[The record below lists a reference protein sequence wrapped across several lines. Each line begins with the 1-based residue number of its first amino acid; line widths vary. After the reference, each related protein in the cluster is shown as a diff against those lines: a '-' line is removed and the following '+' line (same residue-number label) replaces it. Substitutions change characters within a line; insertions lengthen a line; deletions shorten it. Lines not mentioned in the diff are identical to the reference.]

1 MGYSMEGIID
11 LFICIVI
18 AIYFLLIGKCCFEE
32 SFVLDKKSI
41 GLNIAVSV
49 LHGLVVGL
57 FGESS
62 VVFSV
67 VDILGTGILIWAI
80 LRGGKGILRRI
91 VAFLQILFFMIVP
104 IMIISDILAMQFGIS
119 IAWSEKADNIVMVIV
134 GCLCSIELVY
144 VYWVLYRKKIC
155 IRFQVAEKIGLFSV
169 TLFVFVVYGF
179 MLIADEE
186 PFRDLQNSFSVLVL
200 FILMVM
206 YATFMIAMVKN
217 KTSAYYQQ
225 MEKFQKEWME
235 HELAHFKEYK
245 KSQEETRRFRHD
257 VMNNLTCVSALL
269 QDGKKEEAEDYLSD
283 MLGEIRAFSPK
294 VVTGDEMLDCIISVK
309 WERMEEE
316 GIVFEV
322 DGVLDRGLNW
332 EPIDICTVF
341 SNALDNAIEACQK
354 VAEEKNILLSLKRT
368 KNFYYIEM
376 KNSVNKE
383 LVKDEEVRT
392 GKLFTTKKDKDI
404 HGFGLESIRK
414 IVRNHDGE
422 LELDTEEGRFILR
435 IIIPV

>member
-1 MGYSMEGIID
+1 MEFTVD
-11 LFICIVI
+11 LLSNIVL
-18 AIYFLLIGKCCFEE
+18 AIYILLVGKCCFEE

-41 GLNIAVSV
+41 GVNLAVAV
-49 LHGLVVGL
+49 LHSFALSLCGENSIPYSVIDTLYTLV
-57 FGESS
+57 
-62 VVFSV
+62 
-67 VDILGTGILIWAI
+67 LGWTI
-80 LRGGKGILRRI
+80 LRGGKGIVRRI
-91 VAFLQILFFMIVP
+91 TAFLQILFFL
-104 IMIISDILAMQFGIS
+104 IMPMFVIADILAMQFGASMMWDESMDDIVLL
-119 IAWSEKADNIVMVIV
+119 IAI
-134 GCLCSIELVY
+134 CLYFVEEVY
-144 VYWVLYRKKIC
+144 IYWVLYKKKIC
-155 IRFQVAEKIGLFSV
+155 IPFQAAEKFGLFFV
-169 TLFVFVVYGF
+169 TIFVWVVYGF
-179 MLIADEE
+179 MLTAQEE
-186 PFRDLQNSFSVLVL
+186 PFRNLQSGFLVL
-200 FILMVM
+200 FILMLMVM
-206 YATFMIAMVKN
+206 YGTFMIAMVKN
-217 KTSAYYQQ
+217 KTSAYFQQ
-225 MEKFQKEWME
+225 LEKFQKEWME

-245 KSQEETRRFRHD
+245 KSQEETGRFRHD

-269 QDGKKEEAEDYLSD
+269 QDGKKEEAEQYLSD

-316 GIVFEV
+316 GIGFEV

-354 VAEEKNILLSLKRT
+354 VSGEKAILLSLKRT

-383 LVKDEEVRT
+383 LININEVRN

-414 IVRNHDGE
+414 ILQNHNGE
-422 LELDTEEGRFILR
+422 LELDTEEGYFVLR
-435 IIIPV
+435 IIIPG